1 MKNGKW
7 TRIRLSAGSRG
18 IRNYRNMSREGLL
31 SALAERSSA
40 ESERNS
46 ISARI
51 KKIRKDLNELNVNL

>member
-1 MKNGKW
+1 
-7 TRIRLSAGSRG
+7 
-18 IRNYRNMSREGLL
+18 MSREGLL